1 MFLIRDFDEARHLTG
16 VRACLIELQDFERSL
31 DPRMPSGAEV
41 VDDYIPKMLKR
52 CVECNGIVL
61 VAESNEKVAGFAT
74 TLIKSEVKNLEDANI
89 EYGLISDLIVSSQF
103 RKRGLGKVLLQAA
116 ESYAECNGVRWLR
129 VSVLAENHVA
139 DNLYDSMGSKS
150 CSLSARKNLLGHD
163 ERLSPFLQCRLAGV
177 SFLIRI

>member
-74 TLIKSEVKNLEDANI
+74 TLIKVRSEELEDANI

-139 DNLYDSMGSKS
+139 DNLYDSMGFK
-150 CSLSARKNLLGHD
+150 KLLV
-163 ERLSPFLQCRLAGV
+163 EREKELAGPW
-177 SFLIRI
+177 